1 MQMFIDSSH
10 FERSWWIIDAYTI
23 NGFFK
28 LPMIKLHQLMP
39 SIWLCRIMLK
49 WCFWMHNKYCFI
61 DEPIMWL
68 FLMIV
73 SATIQKSI
81 ATFKLILG
89 NDLISFHWIFFKSI
103 LQLNFW
109 FYLLLLKYSRVLF
122 WLKAEKKRGQF
133 QKINSIIVC
142 SFLNPQSI
150 FAFSINVSIAPPLY
164 CKCELTT
171 KLNN

>member
-122 WLKAEKKRGQF
+122 WLKAEKKTWSISENQF
-133 QKINSIIVC
+133 NYCMFI
-142 SFLNPQSI
+142 PQSSIYICI
-150 FAFSINVSIAPPLY
+150 FNKRIDRSAFVL
-164 CKCELTT
+164 
-171 KLNN
+171 